1 MRCCN
6 LSMPC
11 SFTKMMLGSSSIFS
25 PDNQY
30 VGIVSGSRL
39 TIIEADTMLA
49 LHVFPCV
56 DKIDKVIFSPDSQYV
71 LCGMFSRNAVQIF
84 SIADGEWRCRVNEG
98 VAGIVNVTWA
108 PDSRS
113 VLTESDFGLQMV
125 VWSLVDSSSYLIAS
139 PKAST
144 SSVAIQLD
152 SAPCGARRVGP
163 LGCFSDCNNFYA
175 MVHRSNLHDHI
186 GVYTTQPWG
195 VASKFKGRSTDVAA
209 LTWSPCSRFLITADS
224 PLSYMV
230 HVYDLHGTHVAQ
242 FEAYKHALGLR
253 QCVFPRFTTALPGP
267 PAHLVQFGKFPIT
280 RHTPNSTGWVYA

>member
-1 MRCCN
+1 
-6 LSMPC
+6 MPC
-11 SFTKMMLGSSSIFS
+11 LFTKIVLGSMSIFS
-25 PDNQY
+25 PDSQY

-39 TIIEADTMLA
+39 TVLESETMSV

-56 DKIDKVIFSPDSQYV
+56 DKIEKVIFSPDSQYV

-84 SIADGEWRCRVNEG
+84 SLADGEWRCRVNEG
-98 VAGIVNVTWA
+98 VAGVVNVTWA

-113 VLTESDFGLQMV
+113 VLTESDFGLQTV

-144 SSVAIQLD
+144 SAVAIQLD
-152 SAPCGARRVGP
+152 SAPTPSGSRRAGP
-163 LGCFSDCNNFYA
+163 LACFSDCSKFYA

-195 VASKFKGRSTDVAA
+195 VASKFKGRSADVAA
-209 LTWSPCSRFLITADS
+209 LSWSPCSRFLVTADS
-224 PLSYMV
+224 PLTYMV
-230 HVYDLHGTHVAQ
+230 HVYDLHGSHVAQ

-253 QCVFPRFTTALPGP
+253 QCVFPRVS
-267 PAHLVQFGKFPIT
+267 LVQASCQYVTFGKIPLA
-280 RHTPNSTGWVYA
+280 RHTVASAG